1 LLQENQ
7 VDPAL
12 KYLEIALQMAPFV
25 PETHCLIGEALL
37 RIGKLDRAITYYQK
51 AVQLGAKIHQNQLQS
66 SKIALQQALQLNP
79 THQAIAE
86 LLAII

>member
-1 LLQENQ
+1 
-7 VDPAL
+7 
-12 KYLEIALQMAPFV
+12 
-25 PETHCLIGEALL
+25 
-37 RIGKLDRAITYYQK
+37 
-51 AVQLGAKIHQNQLQS
+51 VQLGAKIHQNQLQS